1 MPVASTHFRALIREC
16 ATPREYCAS
25 ESPDRHAAKHGYL
38 GICTRRLIPVE
49 VAEFVPQCGKRSS
62 QEARHVHLRY
72 PEPFGDLGLVMFLK
86 NRSRSTVH

>member
-1 MPVASTHFRALIREC
+1 MPVASMHFRALIREC

-49 VAEFVPQCGKRSS
+49 VAEFLPQC
-62 QEARHVHLRY
+62 ARDRARRRDTCICDI
-72 PEPFGDLGLVMFLK
+72 P
-86 NRSRSTVH
+86 SRSAIWVSSCS